1 MSSSSPAVPVVLS
14 AHLLHDLRTPVN
26 AILGYSNLLVED
38 TPDDAEL
45 QRRVEPVRRSGER
58 LNDLIGTLPRS
69 GPLPGDWLQS
79 LQAPLSE
86 LETGVAGLRSWEGAP
101 QEDVDHIET
110 ARGRLLDMLARLAVN
125 EDPTRL
131 QSAPQAAQSAPPAV
145 PQSPA
150 VPPTGSS
157 ILIVDD
163 NDLNRDLLSRR
174 LQQLGHQVDEVG
186 DGDTALRMLHRRPYD
201 LLLLDIIMPGLD
213 GYQILELLR
222 ADPELSSLPV
232 LVISALTEM
241 DSVARCIDLGAVDFL
256 PKNVDP
262 VVLRA
267 RVTRSIEQKRARDR
281 ETGYLKDV
289 AKLTAAAASV
299 RDGQRVD
306 EAEIGRV
313 GQRADDLGELA
324 RAFGRMVHEFN
335 QREAALRAQLAEV
348 HRLEVDAASRSQAV
362 AEITES
368 EYFQNLRAKARALR
382 ER

>member
-1 MSSSSPAVPVVLS
+1 MSSLFPGAPVELS

-26 AILGYSNLLVED
+26 AILGYANLLVED
-38 TPDDAEL
+38 TPDDVEL

-69 GPLPGDWLQS
+69 GPLPADWLPS
-79 LQAPLSE
+79 LQAPLAE
-86 LETGVAGLRSWEGAP
+86 LETGIAGLRSWDGAP

-110 ARGRLLDMLARLAVN
+110 ARGRLLELLARLAVN
-125 EDPTRL
+125 DDPTRL
-131 QSAPQAAQSAPPAV
+131 RSAPQPQSALPLPQPPVVA
-145 PQSPA
+145 
-150 VPPTGSS
+150 PTGSS

-163 NDLNRDLLSRR
+163 TDLNRNLLSRR
-174 LQQLGHQVDEVG
+174 LQQLGHQVDAVG
-186 DGDTALRMLHRRPYD
+186 DGDTALRMLRRRPYD

-213 GYQILELLR
+213 GYQVLELLR

-232 LVISALTEM
+232 LVISALTQM

-256 PKNVDP
+256 PKHVDP

-306 EAEIGRV
+306 EAELERV

-324 RAFGRMVHEFN
+324 RAFGRMVREFN

-368 EYFQNLRAKARALR
+368 EYFRNLRAKARALR

>member
-1 MSSSSPAVPVVLS
+1 MSSSFPGAPVELS

-38 TPDDAEL
+38 TPDDVEL
-45 QRRVEPVRRSGER
+45 QRRVEPVRQSGER
-58 LNDLIGTLPRS
+58 LNNLIGTLPRS
-69 GPLPGDWLQS
+69 GPLPAAWLPS
-79 LQAPLSE
+79 LQAPLAE
-86 LETGVAGLRSWEGAP
+86 LETGIAGLRSWDGAP

-110 ARGRLLDMLARLAVN
+110 ARGRLLEMLARLAVN
-125 EDPTRL
+125 DDPTRL
-131 QSAPQAAQSAPPAV
+131 ESAPQPQSAAPSL
-145 PQSPA
+145 PQSPV
-150 VPPTGSS
+150 VPLTGSS

-186 DGDTALRMLHRRPYD
+186 DGDTALRMLQRRPYD

-213 GYQILELLR
+213 GYQVLELLR
-222 ADPELSSLPV
+222 ADPDLSSLPV

-306 EAEIGRV
+306 EAELERV

-368 EYFQNLRAKARALR
+368 EYFQDLRAKARALR